1 MQKYNLWLYDRLNRI
16 GYLESYESKIMVV
29 AFVGTHIPLLALLF
43 YFVNSSAFPLDTK
56 LAILGVALVA
66 TLAGTLI
73 TLFILHS
80 LLMPVKLT
88 AQSLRLYWAERRIPD
103 LPTRFTDDAGILM
116 SNATEIIRKLDR
128 LIVYLA
134 DYDNST
140 GLPNQTLF
148 QKHLNKIL
156 TAATPHHLD
165 VAVFVIHLSDLPTLH
180 SLRDDRFSQQVLRAI
195 SYRLSQFC
203 GEFGFVAR
211 LNGDE
216 FAIAQSVSRSYS
228 EAIQQAQRLLDVLL
242 QPYQIERE
250 SIHLTACIGVALH
263 SRGDR
268 SEQVLSN
275 ACIALQQAKQQGNSC
290 FQFHST
296 DMTLRL
302 QQHLHLESE
311 LRQAMARNQL
321 QLYYQPQI
329 DLVSGHLVGVECLL
343 RWYHPELGPVSPAEF
358 IPIAEATGLILPI
371 GDWVLKTACEQ
382 NRAWQ
387 QAGLPP
393 IRMAINLS
401 PLQFQ
406 QPHLVQQIQSILSKT
421 GLDARYLEL
430 EVTESLAMN
439 NVEQTLD
446 LLQTLHR
453 LGVTLALDDFGT
465 GYSSLSYLRKFPFD
479 ILKIDRAF
487 IKDVGS
493 SSDAAALVK
502 AIMALAG
509 SLNLDLVAEG
519 IETSTQLEFLATQ
532 GQNLSIQGY
541 YFSPPVTAS
550 ELGRLLKEQPKS
562 VEQQQLSYSLK

>member
-1 MQKYNLWLYDRLNRI
+1 
-16 GYLESYESKIMVV
+16 
-29 AFVGTHIPLLALLF
+29 
-43 YFVNSSAFPLDTK
+43 
-56 LAILGVALVA
+56 
-66 TLAGTLI
+66 
-73 TLFILHS
+73 
-80 LLMPVKLT
+80 
-88 AQSLRLYWAERRIPD
+88 
-103 LPTRFTDDAGILM
+103 
-116 SNATEIIRKLDR
+116 
-128 LIVYLA
+128 
-134 DYDNST
+134 
-140 GLPNQTLF
+140 
-148 QKHLNKIL
+148 
-156 TAATPHHLD
+156 
-165 VAVFVIHLSDLPTLH
+165 
-180 SLRDDRFSQQVLRAI
+180 
-195 SYRLSQFC
+195 
-203 GEFGFVAR
+203 
-211 LNGDE
+211 
-216 FAIAQSVSRSYS
+216 
-228 EAIQQAQRLLDVLL
+228 
-242 QPYQIERE
+242 
-250 SIHLTACIGVALH
+250 
-263 SRGDR
+263 
-268 SEQVLSN
+268 
-275 ACIALQQAKQQGNSC
+275 
-290 FQFHST
+290 
-296 DMTLRL
+296 
-302 QQHLHLESE
+302 
-311 LRQAMARNQL
+311 
-321 QLYYQPQI
+321 
-329 DLVSGHLVGVECLL
+329 
-343 RWYHPELGPVSPAEF
+343 
-358 IPIAEATGLILPI
+358 PI